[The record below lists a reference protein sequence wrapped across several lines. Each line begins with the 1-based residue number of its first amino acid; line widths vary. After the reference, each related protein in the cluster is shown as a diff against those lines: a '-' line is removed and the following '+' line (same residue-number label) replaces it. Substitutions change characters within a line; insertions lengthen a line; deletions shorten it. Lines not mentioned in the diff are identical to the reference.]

1 LILRQKIFVSILFF
15 GLANIN
21 LSFSQTYNFDSLK
34 KTISEN
40 KGTEREI
47 DLLVEISENYKA
59 NNIDTA
65 LYYILL
71 AIEKA
76 KSIEYSKGYINSLHT
91 LSSIFL
97 FKNDYKN
104 AFKYAEQ
111 SLIESQK
118 SKNKELIGISKT
130 HIAVIYA
137 ESGNFTLSTKYNFE
151 ALKIF
156 EQIENKLKIETI
168 YGNIGADYISQKD
181 YKKALEYLFLA
192 LDIAIEIEDTIGI
205 AYQYNNIGAV
215 YYSHFKDK
223 QKALYYFRE
232 ALKINIKQQNDY
244 LQGINYVN
252 ICSVYKDFED
262 FDSAVSYNN
271 LAYEMFS
278 KIKSNMLISNC
289 LEIYGEI
296 YILKGDSQ
304 KAILYFEKAFDL
316 AHKNNYYK
324 MIQKSAELLHKS
336 YISFNDTVK
345 AYKFLLI
352 EKNAQDKLNNNSNK
366 QEIAKIEFQYNLEKE
381 RTQKELLQK
390 RKNLYTVIIFTLL
403 VFIILIII
411 ILFYKQK
418 IKTNKI
424 NFEKQKIESE
434 LSIKNNELSINLMA
448 IFKKN
453 EIKSDIVNK
462 LVKHEQN
469 LKEEKTKK
477 EISKIIKE
485 IDTGYN
491 EKIWNEFSTRFQE
504 VHIGFYEK
512 LLSKFPD
519 LTQGELRLCAFL
531 VLNMSSKEISDITGQ
546 QISTLENA
554 RYRLRKKLGITNLE
568 INLVGFLSQI

>member
-1 LILRQKIFVSILFF
+1 
-15 GLANIN
+15 
-21 LSFSQTYNFDSLK
+21 
-34 KTISEN
+34 
-40 KGTEREI
+40 
-47 DLLVEISENYKA
+47 
-59 NNIDTA
+59 
-65 LYYILL
+65 
-71 AIEKA
+71 
-76 KSIEYSKGYINSLHT
+76 
-91 LSSIFL
+91 
-97 FKNDYKN
+97 
-104 AFKYAEQ
+104 
-111 SLIESQK
+111 
-118 SKNKELIGISKT
+118 
-130 HIAVIYA
+130 
-137 ESGNFTLSTKYNFE
+137 
-151 ALKIF
+151 
-156 EQIENKLKIETI
+156 
-168 YGNIGADYISQKD
+168 
-181 YKKALEYLFLA
+181 
-192 LDIAIEIEDTIGI
+192 
-205 AYQYNNIGAV
+205 
-215 YYSHFKDK
+215 
-223 QKALYYFRE
+223 
-232 ALKINIKQQNDY
+232 
-244 LQGINYVN
+244 
-252 ICSVYKDFED
+252 
-262 FDSAVSYNN
+262 
-271 LAYEMFS
+271 
-278 KIKSNMLISNC
+278 
-289 LEIYGEI
+289 
-296 YILKGDSQ
+296 LKGDSQ

-390 RKNLYTVIIFTLL
+390 RKNFYTVIIFTLL

-469 LKEEKTKK
+469 LTEEKTKK

>member
-1 LILRQKIFVSILFF
+1 
-15 GLANIN
+15 
-21 LSFSQTYNFDSLK
+21 
-34 KTISEN
+34 
-40 KGTEREI
+40 
-47 DLLVEISENYKA
+47 
-59 NNIDTA
+59 
-65 LYYILL
+65 
-71 AIEKA
+71 
-76 KSIEYSKGYINSLHT
+76 
-91 LSSIFL
+91 
-97 FKNDYKN
+97 
-104 AFKYAEQ
+104 
-111 SLIESQK
+111 
-118 SKNKELIGISKT
+118 
-130 HIAVIYA
+130 
-137 ESGNFTLSTKYNFE
+137 
-151 ALKIF
+151 
-156 EQIENKLKIETI
+156 
-168 YGNIGADYISQKD
+168 
-181 YKKALEYLFLA
+181 
-192 LDIAIEIEDTIGI
+192 
-205 AYQYNNIGAV
+205 
-215 YYSHFKDK
+215 
-223 QKALYYFRE
+223 
-232 ALKINIKQQNDY
+232 
-244 LQGINYVN
+244 
-252 ICSVYKDFED
+252 
-262 FDSAVSYNN
+262 
-271 LAYEMFS
+271 
-278 KIKSNMLISNC
+278 
-289 LEIYGEI
+289 
-296 YILKGDSQ
+296 
-304 KAILYFEKAFDL
+304 
-316 AHKNNYYK
+316 
-324 MIQKSAELLHKS
+324 
-336 YISFNDTVK
+336 
-345 AYKFLLI
+345 
-352 EKNAQDKLNNNSNK
+352 
-366 QEIAKIEFQYNLEKE
+366 
-381 RTQKELLQK
+381 
-390 RKNLYTVIIFTLL
+390 L